1 MGGRMIPKFRGAA
14 LAAWA
19 GTLLLAGCG
28 GTGAEGEGG
37 GGAATPEAG
46 PEAGTEGAASP
57 ASATS
62 PAKESGKP
70 AKADKKAAKAEA
82 AAAASPFGNATLAY
96 PDDFQMT
103 LLAYRLTDREPPLA
117 AWAGEARDVKYADE
131 FSKAGK
137 LEAETARLAD
147 IYASTE
153 GVGFLQ
159 VRMNSQISQYDS
171 GRGGYYLTA
180 FSPGNQVNFSGTE
193 QVSLQLDNMSKAFF
207 WPVEAGRAQEIL
219 EHTNRQVN
227 IDTKIELTGIQRRTN
242 GLVIQGRILE
252 YGVYSTRYNDERQLE
267 FVTLD

>member
-19 GTLLLAGCG
+19 GALLLAGCG
-28 GTGAEGEGG
+28 GSDAEGGEDG
-37 GGAATPEAG
+37 GGAASPAPG
-46 PEAGTEGAASP
+46 MEGAASP
-57 ASATS
+57 ASDTA
-62 PAKESGKP
+62 PAGGSG
-70 AKADKKAAKAEA
+70 KADKKAAKAEA
-82 AAAASPFGNATLAY
+82 AAASPFGNAILAY

-131 FSKAGK
+131 FSKAAK
-137 LEAETARLAD
+137 LDAETARLAD

-180 FSPGNQVNFSGTE
+180 FSPGNQVNFGGTE

-227 IDTKIELTGIQRRTN
+227 IDTKVELTGIQRRTN

-252 YGVYSTRYNDERQLE
+252 YGIYSTRYNDERQLE
-267 FVTLD
+267 FVSLADD